1 MLNVNIICVGSIK
14 EKFFTDALN
23 EYKKRLQRYCK
34 FNIVE
39 LAEEKITDQE
49 TQAQIDK
56 TLSKEGERILAKIG
70 KSDYVIAMCIEGKQL
85 SSEAL
90 SQKLSEISMLSGTV
104 DFIIGGSWG
113 LSKDVKSRADFRLS
127 VSKMTFP
134 HQLFRVM
141 LSEQIYRAFT
151 ITANAKYHKK
161 NDF

>member
-85 SSEAL
+85 SSEEL

-104 DFIIGGSWG
+104 DFVIGGSWG
-113 LSKDVKSRADFRLS
+113 LSKNVKSRADFKLS

-151 ITANAKYHKK
+151 ITANAKYHK
-161 NDF
+161 

>member
-14 EKFFTDALN
+14 ERFFNDALN

-34 FNIVE
+34 FNIIE
-39 LAEEKITDQE
+39 LNEEKITDQE

-56 TLSKEGERILAKIG
+56 TLLKEGERILSKIS

-85 SSEAL
+85 SSEEL
-90 SQKLSEISMLSGTV
+90 SQKLSDISMTSGTV

-113 LSKDVKSRADFRLS
+113 LSSDVKSRADFKLS

-151 ITANAKYHKK
+151 ITANAKYHK
-161 NDF
+161 

>member
-1 MLNVNIICVGSIK
+1 MLNVNIICVGSLK
-14 EKFFTDALN
+14 EKFFSDAVS
-23 EYKKRLQRYCK
+23 EYKKRLSRYCK
-34 FNIVE
+34 FNIIE

-56 TLSKEGERILAKIG
+56 TLMKEGEKILSKIG
-70 KSDYVIAMCIEGKQL
+70 KSDYCIAMCIEGKNI
-85 SSEAL
+85 SSQE
-90 SQKLSEISMLSGTV
+90 LSEKLEDVSLTHGTV

-113 LSKDVKSRADFRLS
+113 LSGEVKNRADFKLS

-151 ITANAKYHKK
+151 ISSGAKYHK
-161 NDF
+161 